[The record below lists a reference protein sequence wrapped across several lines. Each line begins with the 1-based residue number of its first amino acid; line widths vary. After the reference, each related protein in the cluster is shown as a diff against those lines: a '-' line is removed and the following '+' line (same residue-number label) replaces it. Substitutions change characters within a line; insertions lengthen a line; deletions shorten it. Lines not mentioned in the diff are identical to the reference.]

1 MRARME
7 HAQKQIAFEG
17 KRVQYYNKEVAASKQ
32 SDRNIIGLSRDYS
45 DAARQAKYVADTA
58 RKTGEGLAIEG
69 AQNLGGELDLK
80 GGESVSNRR
89 GMADYKKL
97 LYAQGRLENAI
108 DHTFREKASRVNNL
122 IGRGYQARRA
132 ANRSALGL
140 PPNPI
145 QALTFMP
152 PKDRAG
158 QMWANL
164 QMAVS
169 IASAVSGMGKPKAD
183 AIKTDFSSS
192 FSTSADLGAYS
203 TYGQYGGLVNTT
215 KSIFDYK

>member
-7 HAQKQIAFEG
+7 HAHKQVAFEG
-17 KRVQYYNKEVAASKQ
+17 KRVQFYNKEVAASKQ
-32 SDRNIIGLSRDYS
+32 SDRNIVGLSRDYS
-45 DAARQAKYVADTA
+45 DAARQARYVAETA
-58 RKTGEGLAIEG
+58 RKTGEGLAIAGRRE
-69 AQNLGGELDLK
+69 LGGELDLK

-97 LYAQGRLENAI
+97 LYAQSRLENAI
-108 DHTFREKASRVNNL
+108 DHTFSEKAARVNSL

-132 ANRSALGL
+132 ANRAALGL

-169 IASAVSGMGKPKAD
+169 IASTVAGFGKKPSGGGQGLNSID
-183 AIKTDFSSS
+183 SSS
-192 FSTSADLGAYS
+192 VNPFGNFA
-203 TYGQYGGLVNTT
+203 QGGGIQGFDW
-215 KSIFDYK
+215 KSMGNYMD